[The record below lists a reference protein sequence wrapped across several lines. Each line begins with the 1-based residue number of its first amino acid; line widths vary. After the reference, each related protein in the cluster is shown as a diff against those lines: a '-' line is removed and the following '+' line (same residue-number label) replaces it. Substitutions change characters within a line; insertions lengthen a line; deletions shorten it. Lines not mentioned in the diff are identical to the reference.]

1 VQKER
6 LASNV
11 PGYYTSHFYANGQ
24 HCDETGKGRATEVQ
38 FLCCGKGEGRF
49 PLIREVVE
57 AVPFIVD
64 IQEPG
69 LCKYVM
75 RVCVPTLCSEHPG
88 ARLFAERRRGGEKPL
103 EPPPPPKQGN
113 GGGAKGG
120 SHDVELMHR
129 PLLPSPVQEYHKEDM
144 PSHFFLAALA
154 ALVTKEELDDIV
166 AVV

>member
-1 VQKER
+1 
-6 LASNV
+6 
-11 PGYYTSHFYANGQ
+11 
-24 HCDETGKGRATEVQ
+24 
-38 FLCCGKGEGRF
+38 
-49 PLIREVVE
+49 VVE

-103 EPPPPPKQGN
+103 DPPPPPKQDV
-113 GGGAKGG
+113 GGGAEEGPR
-120 SHDVELMHR
+120 VELMHR
-129 PLLPSPVQEYHKEDM
+129 PFLPTPVQEYHKEDM

-154 ALVTKEELDDIV
+154 ALVTKEEVDDIA